1 MLSSDQNFVTSCSRG
16 KGTEP
21 PDLTIFC
28 VTGTSYT
35 LKIWLVIYSE
45 TDLNNSVKV
54 SLKKER
60 LQLNLHFHQHF
71 LKHKRI

>member
-54 SLKKER
+54 SLKKRKITTESS
-60 LQLNLHFHQHF
+60 FSPTF
-71 LKHKRI
+71 FKT